1 MRIAAMFP
9 SRLKAIFLHVVSA
22 STDRSLVTVPKDR
35 VVHEAIP
42 VLYFKTYVGAAT
54 KAYKQGKL
62 HTHSLTYSLTHLLTH
77 SFTHSL
83 THGLGYISNDALM
96 RVVSQAKLDLQSIT
110 PMVTHSLTHPL
121 TYSLTHSLTYS
132 PTFTH
137 PLIHRVTVTLLCIK
151 VVGRN

>member
-35 VVHEAIP
+35 VVHDVIP

-83 THGLGYISNDALM
+83 TH
-96 RVVSQAKLDLQSIT
+96 
-110 PMVTHSLTHPL
+110 SLT
-121 TYSLTHSLTYS
+121 
-132 PTFTH
+132 
-137 PLIHRVTVTLLCIK
+137 V
-151 VVGRN
+151 